1 MFSISL
7 LFSFV
12 YFFIPKFSCL
22 VFFSFFFII
31 SIVLHFLA
39 LSSFYLFQFLSNL
52 VQYSLSYFL
61 SDHLNNFLAINLP
74 GNSPLLNVTSSLSY
88 LLMFSISLLYS
99 FSNSSIT
106 FFAFSR
112 FSFLSQVSDSTVNP
126 FYHTRY
132 LSFSLIHYLFNILL
146 IFHFSSPSVMTGA
159 SCSFLYSFTCPMYL
173 CILLIFTTRCILIML
188 DNSNSI
194 AFANMIFFT
203 L

>member
-52 VQYSLSYFL
+52 VQYSLSCFL
-61 SDHLNNFLAINLP
+61 SDYLSNFLAINLS
-74 GNSPLLNVTSSLSY
+74 GNSLLLKVSSSLSCF
-88 LLMFSISLLYS
+88 LTFSMSLLY
-99 FSNSSIT
+99 FFLNSSIA
-106 FFAFSR
+106 FFAFPR
-112 FSFLSQVSDSTVNP
+112 FSFSFQVSDSTINP

-132 LSFSLIHYLFNILL
+132 LFFSLIHCLFNIFS
-146 IFHFSSPSVMTGA
+146 IFHFSSLSVMTGA
-159 SCSFLYSFTCPMYL
+159 GCSFLCLFTCSIYL
-173 CILLIFTTRCILIML
+173 CILLTFTTRCILIVL
-188 DNSNSI
+188 DNSNSTV
-194 AFANMIFFT
+194 FANIIFFI